1 MISEIRI
8 TANRANAQNSTGPRT
23 PEGKARVSQ
32 NAQTH
37 GLRSRYAVLLM
48 ENHHEYHA
56 LLKDLHSEWQPA
68 TVTEQDLV
76 EQMAVNKWKIARYEA
91 AESQACLQATVI
103 HLALKNCKKA
113 APEPGGST
121 SRHEAAAERRIA
133 FCSRQIAR
141 LERSYFRALQFL
153 MRLQDRRLKRQKL
166 QPAELSTQ
174 VSPRPAQTAPQ
185 PPGSGPA
192 PQPIDAAPAQEAV
205 SVRRC

>member
-91 AESQACLQATVI
+91 AESQACMGSATI
-103 HLALKNCKKA
+103 HLAVRKIEGKSIDPA
-113 APEPGGST
+113 
-121 SRHEAAAERRIA
+121 SRVEAAAERRIA
-133 FCSRQIAR
+133 GFSQLIAR

-153 MRLQDRRLKRQKL
+153 LRLQDLRRKRQQL
-166 QPAELSTQ
+166 QPGALDTAT
-174 VSPRPAQTAPQ
+174 SPRRRPSATQ
-185 PPGSGPA
+185 PSRDAGPA
-192 PQPIDAAPAQEAV
+192 SPTPVSMAPSNHPVPV
-205 SVRRC
+205 SHR